1 MKILVVGNRFP
12 WPLHDGG
19 AIASYRLLKSLSS
32 AGHEI
37 VFFSFNTDKH
47 HVSSESIQKEFS
59 FCRTVSISLNADVK
73 PLDALKNLFKPNS
86 YFIER
91 YNQKEAQTQL
101 KQLVSE
107 EKFDLAILEG
117 FYSSAFLPVLKDQLP
132 VIYRAHNLEY
142 QIWQRLA
149 ENESSWLKRVYLKIQ
164 VKRLKKEEIN
174 LLNQVNATIAIS
186 PNDASI
192 FQQLGPK
199 PVHLYLPGVEIQ
211 INGKSKLQ
219 PQSLF
224 HLGSMEWDANQQGVE
239 WFLRKVWPL
248 VLSEHPDLTF
258 HLAGKGLKKSDS
270 KYFQQGVM
278 NHGEVNDA
286 REFMLNHGICIVPI
300 LAGSGIRM
308 KLLDAMN
315 FGIPCVATSI
325 GAQGLKVES
334 GNQLEI
340 ADNPKDF
347 AAKIIGLLND
357 RLKAIQMG
365 KNAAA
370 YIQENH
376 NPVINFDKLNQF
388 IVSVTS

>member
-73 PLDALKNLFKPNS
+73 PLDALRNLFTPHS

-117 FYSSAFLPVLKDQLP
+117 FYSSAFLSVLKDQLP

-149 ENESSWLKRVYLKIQ
+149 ENESSWLKRAYLKIQ

-192 FQQLGPK
+192 FQQLSPK

-286 REFMLNHGICIVPI
+286 REFMVNHGICIVPI

>member
-32 AGHEI
+32 VGHEI

-59 FCRTVSISLNADVK
+59 FCRTVAVSLNADVK
-73 PLDALKNLFKPNS
+73 PLDALRNLFTPHS

-101 KQLVSE
+101 QLLASK

-192 FQQLGPK
+192 FQQLSPK

-365 KNAAA
+365 KNAAS

>member
-1 MKILVVGNRFP
+1 MKVLVVGNRFP
-12 WPLHDGG
+12 WPLRDGG
-19 AIASYRLLKSLSS
+19 AIASYRLIKALSA
-32 AGHEI
+32 AGHDV
-37 VFFSFNTDKH
+37 VFFSFNTVKH
-47 HVSSESIQKEFS
+47 HVSDETIAGEFS
-59 FCRTVSISLNADVK
+59 FCKTVSVPLNAEVK
-73 PLDALKNLFKPNS
+73 PFDALKNIFTSQS
-86 YFIER
+86 YFLER
-91 YNQKEAQTQL
+91 YVQPNAQAQL
-101 KQLVSE
+101 KELISS
-107 EKFDLAILEG
+107 EKFDLAIIEG
-117 FYSSAFLPVLKDQLP
+117 FYSSAFLQVLKGQFP
-132 VIYRAHNLEY
+132 VIYRAHNLEH

-149 ENESSWLKRVYLKIQ
+149 NNESSWVKRAYLNLQ
-164 VKRLKKEEIN
+164 VKRLKKEEIH

-186 PNDASI
+186 PSDAAV
-192 FQQLGPK
+192 FQELSPK

-248 VLSEHPDLTF
+248 VLAEHPDLTF
-258 HLAGKGLKKSDS
+258 HLAGKGLQKNDPR
-270 KYFQQGVM
+270 YFQQGVM
-278 NHGEVNDA
+278 NHGEVKDA
-286 REFMLNHGICIVPI
+286 REFMIHHGICIVPI

-315 FGIPCVATSI
+315 FGIPCVSTHV

-334 GNQLEI
+334 GKHLEL
-340 ADNPKDF
+340 ADNPKEF

-357 RLKAIQMG
+357 RLKAIQIG

-376 NPVINFDKLNQF
+376 NPVINFDRLNQF
-388 IVSVTS
+388 IVSATS

>member
-32 AGHEI
+32 AGHEV
-37 VFFSFNTDKH
+37 VFFSFNTVKH

-59 FCRTVSISLNADVK
+59 FCRTVAVSLNADVK
-73 PLDALKNLFKPNS
+73 PLDALRNLFTPHS

-117 FYSSAFLPVLKDQLP
+117 FYSSAILPVLKDQLP

-192 FQQLGPK
+192 FQQLSPK

>member
-1 MKILVVGNRFP
+1 
-12 WPLHDGG
+12 
-19 AIASYRLLKSLSS
+19 
-32 AGHEI
+32 
-37 VFFSFNTDKH
+37 
-47 HVSSESIQKEFS
+47 
-59 FCRTVSISLNADVK
+59 
-73 PLDALKNLFKPNS
+73 
-86 YFIER
+86 
-91 YNQKEAQTQL
+91 
-101 KQLVSE
+101 
-107 EKFDLAILEG
+107 
-117 FYSSAFLPVLKDQLP
+117 
-132 VIYRAHNLEY
+132 
-142 QIWQRLA
+142 
-149 ENESSWLKRVYLKIQ
+149 
-164 VKRLKKEEIN
+164 
-174 LLNQVNATIAIS
+174 
-186 PNDASI
+186 
-192 FQQLGPK
+192 
-199 PVHLYLPGVEIQ
+199 VEIQ

-248 VLSEHPDLTF
+248 VLSAHPDLTF

-315 FGIPCVATSI
+315 FGIPCVATNI

-340 ADNPKDF
+340 ADNPNDF

-365 KNAAA
+365 KNAAT

>member
-1 MKILVVGNRFP
+1 
-12 WPLHDGG
+12 
-19 AIASYRLLKSLSS
+19 
-32 AGHEI
+32 
-37 VFFSFNTDKH
+37 
-47 HVSSESIQKEFS
+47 
-59 FCRTVSISLNADVK
+59 
-73 PLDALKNLFKPNS
+73 
-86 YFIER
+86 
-91 YNQKEAQTQL
+91 
-101 KQLVSE
+101 
-107 EKFDLAILEG
+107 
-117 FYSSAFLPVLKDQLP
+117 
-132 VIYRAHNLEY
+132 
-142 QIWQRLA
+142 
-149 ENESSWLKRVYLKIQ
+149 
-164 VKRLKKEEIN
+164 
-174 LLNQVNATIAIS
+174 
-186 PNDASI
+186 
-192 FQQLGPK
+192 
-199 PVHLYLPGVEIQ
+199 
-211 INGKSKLQ
+211 
-219 PQSLF
+219 
-224 HLGSMEWDANQQGVE
+224 MEWDANQQGVE

-286 REFMLNHGICIVPI
+286 REFMVNHGICIVPI

>member
-59 FCRTVSISLNADVK
+59 FCRTVAVSLNADVK
-73 PLDALKNLFKPNS
+73 PLDALRNLFTPHS

-91 YNQKEAQTQL
+91 YNQQEAQTQL

-149 ENESSWLKRVYLKIQ
+149 ENESSWLKRAYLKIQ

>member
-59 FCRTVSISLNADVK
+59 FCRTVAVSLNADVK
-73 PLDALKNLFKPNS
+73 PLDALRNLFTPHS

-117 FYSSAFLPVLKDQLP
+117 LYSSAFLPVLKDQLP

-149 ENESSWLKRVYLKIQ
+149 ENESSWLKRAYLKIQ